1 MELTRKVTMSFN
13 NGEYVFSLYV
23 TPRNIRVTRPQNTK
37 KYISIEG
44 KELNLSAG
52 DGLRR
57 VTIQTFLP
65 HTPSPYIAN
74 ADFCEPREIIRLL
87 KLWQDSR
94 KPMRLVI
101 SGTDINE
108 AFLIEDF
115 SEIFHEGDIDEE
127 IAVTLVQYRFVTA
140 LVVKR
145 ADSDKL
151 YDREVNSGSGSYRTH
166 VVKKGDTLWCISKMY
181 YGTPYRWGEIKER
194 NNIADVRKLQIGTV
208 LKI

>member
-13 NGEYVFSLYV
+13 NGEYMFSLYV
-23 TPRNIRVTRPQNTK
+23 TPKNIRVTRPQNTK

-52 DGLRR
+52 EGLRR
-57 VTIQTFLP
+57 VTINTFLP
-65 HTPSPYIAN
+65 RSADWYISNAEFTPP
-74 ADFCEPREIIRLL
+74 DEIIRLI
-87 KLWQDSR
+87 KMWQDSR

-115 SEIFHEGDIDEE
+115 AEIFHEGDGDVE
-127 IAVTLVQYRFVTA
+127 ILLSLVQYRFVTA
-140 LVVKR
+140 LLVTS

-151 YDREVNSGSGSYRTH
+151 YEREVTENTAGSRTH
-166 VVKKGDTLWCISKMY
+166 VVRKGDTLWAISKMY
-181 YGTPYRWGEIKER
+181 CGTPYKWQELKEK
-194 NNIADVRKLQIGTV
+194 NNIADVRKLRIGSV
-208 LKI
+208 IKI

>member
-13 NGEYVFSLYV
+13 NGEYLFSLYV
-23 TPRNIRVTRPQNTK
+23 TPKNIKVTRPHNTK

-52 DGLRR
+52 EGLRR
-57 VTIQTFLP
+57 VTINTFLP
-65 HTPSPYIAN
+65 KKDSWYISN
-74 ADFCEPREIIRLL
+74 AEFTEPDEIIRLI

-115 SEIFHEGDIDEE
+115 AEIFHEGDGDTE
-127 IAVTLVQYRFVTA
+127 ILLSLVQYRFVTA
-140 LVVKR
+140 LLVEN
-145 ADSDKL
+145 ADSDRL
-151 YDREVNSGSGSYRTH
+151 YERDVTESAGSRTH
-166 VVKKGDTLWCISKMY
+166 VVRKGDTLWAISKMY
-181 YGTPYRWGEIKER
+181 YGTPYRWQELKEK
-194 NNIADVRKLQIGTV
+194 NNVRDVRKLQIGTV

>member
-13 NGEYVFSLYV
+13 NGEYMFSLYV
-23 TPRNIRVTRPQNTK
+23 TPKNIRVTRPQNTK

-52 DGLRR
+52 EGLRR
-57 VTIQTFLP
+57 VTINTFLP
-65 HTPSPYIAN
+65 RSADWYISN
-74 ADFCEPREIIRLL
+74 AEFYEPDEIIRLL
-87 KLWQDSR
+87 KTWQDSR

-115 SEIFHEGDIDEE
+115 AEIFHEGDGDVE
-127 IAVTLVQYRFVTA
+127 ILLSLVQYRFVTA
-140 LVVKR
+140 LIVAS

-151 YDREVNSGSGSYRTH
+151 YEREVTENVGSMTH
-166 VVKKGDTLWCISKMY
+166 VVRKGDTLWAISKTY
-181 YGTPYRWGEIKER
+181 YGTPYRWSEIKEK

>member
-13 NGEYVFSLYV
+13 NGEYIFSLYV
-23 TPRNIRVTRPQNTK
+23 TPKSIRVTRPQNTK

-52 DGLRR
+52 EGLRR
-57 VTIQTFLP
+57 VTINTFLP
-65 HTPSPYIAN
+65 RSASPYIKN
-74 ADFCEPREIIRLL
+74 ADFYEPDEIIRLI

-115 SEIFHEGDIDEE
+115 SEIFHEGDMDVE
-127 IAVTLVQYRFVTA
+127 IVLTLVQYRFVTA
-140 LVVKR
+140 LIVSA

-151 YDREVNSGSGSYRTH
+151 YERDVTASPGYRTH
-166 VVKKGDTLWCISKMY
+166 VVRKGDTLWAISKMY
-181 YGTPYRWGEIKER
+181 YGTPYKWSEIKER
-194 NNIADVRKLQIGTV
+194 NNIADVRKLRIGTV
-208 LKI
+208 LKV